1 MPAFTFTP
9 CSKLVAALLK
19 SGAAKYNMDY
29 HGIVKTGLNYDGK
42 EVGPAAWTNK
52 ARDLVLLLFE
62 EADGAE
68 YALVAQDPDA
78 EDVVADFMGGFGH
91 SVADLVAATP
101 VRFTTRA
108 DGAAGGEE
116 IAPEGEAYFD
126 QYNPSDFHY
135 LFTGS
140 DPHTM
145 NGDDAQYVTVDGGAM
160 DGRLADVWFAQQ
172 IGGTMAGQYIAALR
186 FKIRA
191 RGASGRSLHAVCVQ
205 GDFMPCF
212 GIWTFSDGE
221 WADLVSPWF
230 DVAGLGLDFG
240 YAERGMAYGGVSLH
254 APHGAV
260 DVGDLT
266 LEFTSFTP

>member
-68 YALVAQDPDA
+68 YALVAQNPAA

-101 VRFTTRA
+101 VRFTTRD
-108 DGAAGGEE
+108 DGGGGES
-116 IAPEGEAYFD
+116 IAPEGESHFSNF
-126 QYNPSDFHY
+126 NPDAHHY
-135 LFTGS
+135 AFIGS
-140 DPHTM
+140 DPGAM
-145 NGDDAQYVTVDGGAM
+145 NGDDAQYVTVDGSAM
-160 DGRLADVWFAQQ
+160 DRRPAEVWFAEQ
-172 IGGTMAGQYIAALR
+172 IGGNMAGQYIAALR

-191 RGASGRSLHAVCVQ
+191 RGASGRSLHAVCDQ
-205 GDFMPCF
+205 GDRILCF
-212 GIWTFSDGE
+212 GLFTFSDGE

-240 YAERGMAYGGVSLH
+240 YGENGMAYGGVSLH
-254 APHGAV
+254 APGGAV
-260 DVGDLT
+260 DVGDLA